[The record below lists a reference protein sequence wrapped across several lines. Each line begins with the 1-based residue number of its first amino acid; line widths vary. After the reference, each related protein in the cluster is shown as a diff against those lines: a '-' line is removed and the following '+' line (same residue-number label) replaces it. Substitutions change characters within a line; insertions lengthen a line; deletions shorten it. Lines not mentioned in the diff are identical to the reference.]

1 MPSMT
6 KQERNKEYY
15 EKNYDKIYARMISKA
30 HCPTCNCD
38 LMYAGVSKHRKSK
51 KHLAIIEKDRLVLEN
66 QEKKI

>member
-51 KHLAIIEKDRLVLEN
+51 KHLAIIEKDRLALEN